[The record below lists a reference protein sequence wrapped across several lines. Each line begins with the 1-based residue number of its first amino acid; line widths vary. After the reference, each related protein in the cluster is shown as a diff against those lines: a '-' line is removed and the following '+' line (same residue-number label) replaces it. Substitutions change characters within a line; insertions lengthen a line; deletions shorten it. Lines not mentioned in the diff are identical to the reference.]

1 MKTTPFEMVFIIR
14 DFMETSAQTAPSGK
28 RIPWRA
34 GLVMMLNPGAA
45 LRSAVAR
52 VPWPF
57 SLSVSTIAF
66 TLFFLQ
72 TGIDLVRTGQK
83 TAEFA
88 VMLTVGGFLFG
99 SAGIAL
105 LAMIAWGLSRL
116 FKSDKHI
123 GWVISAF
130 GLGYCSSL
138 VFDILGIIFSLVMKW
153 NTSMIFGVS
162 GVLWATGPMV
172 ATIRTMCH
180 GNTLLS
186 IVVAT
191 LCSGL
196 LLLGWALLGNA

>member
-1 MKTTPFEMVFIIR
+1 
-14 DFMETSAQTAPSGK
+14 
-28 RIPWRA
+28 
-34 GLVMMLNPGAA
+34 MMLNPGAV

-57 SLSVSTIAF
+57 SLSVSTLAF
-66 TLFFLQ
+66 TLFFLE
-72 TGIDLVRTGQK
+72 TGLDLVRTGQRS
-83 TAEFA
+83 AGY
-88 VMLTVGGFLFG
+88 VVLLTVEGFLFG

-105 LAMIAWGLSRL
+105 LATLAWCLSRL

-123 GWVISAF
+123 GWAISAF
-130 GLGYCSSL
+130 GLGYCSTL
-138 VFDILGIIFSLVMKW
+138 IFDILGMVFAFVFKW
-153 NTSMIFGVS
+153 NTSMAFGVS

-180 GNTLLS
+180 GNTFLS

-196 LLLGWALLGNA
+196 LLLGWALLGNM